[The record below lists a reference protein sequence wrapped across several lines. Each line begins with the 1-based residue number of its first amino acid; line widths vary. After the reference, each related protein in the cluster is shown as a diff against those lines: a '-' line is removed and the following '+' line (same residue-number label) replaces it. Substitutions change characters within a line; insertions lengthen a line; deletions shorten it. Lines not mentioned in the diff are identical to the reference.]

1 MIIAACQGPSPEGDL
16 PHAFTKIDETLASAA
31 AKGAEMVVF
40 PELYLP
46 GYNQT
51 ALHKTIAQPQGGDWE
66 KQLSALAKKHKCG
79 ITIGWAEQDGEI
91 YNSASTFDATGKKL
105 AHYRKIQLWGEIE
118 QSTFA
123 FGNRYTTFTLN
134 GVKTALLIC
143 YDIEFPQ
150 HARALADMGVKRIF
164 VPTAN
169 PADFSFVCKTLVPAR
184 ASENALT
191 IIYAN
196 YCGTDAGLRFCGQ
209 STIVGPDSIPLA
221 TATRDAETL
230 LIADL
235 TQIDQ
240 IHPSL
245 LSTQH
250 ADFRK
255 VPNQ

>member
-1 MIIAACQGPSPEGDL
+1 MIIAAYQGPSVEGDI
-16 PHAFTKIDETLASAA
+16 PHAFAKINETLANAA
-31 AKGAEMVVF
+31 AQGATMVVF

-51 ALHKTIAQPQGGDWE
+51 ALHKTIAQPQGGEWE
-66 KQLSALAKKHKCG
+66 QQLSALAKKHGCG
-79 ITIGWAEQDGEI
+79 LTIGWAEQDGTI
-91 YNSASTFDATGKKL
+91 YNSASTFDASGEKL
-105 AHYRKIQLWGEIE
+105 AHYRKIQLWGPIE

-123 FGNRYTTFTLN
+123 FGNSYTTFMLH

-143 YDIEFPQ
+143 YDIEFPE
-150 HARALADMGVKRIF
+150 HARALAGMGVKRIF

-169 PADFSFVCKTLVPAR
+169 PAGFGVACTTLVPAR
-184 ASENALT
+184 AVENGVT
-191 IIYAN
+191 VVYAN
-196 YCGTDAGLRFCGQ
+196 FCGTDAGAEFCGQ
-209 STIVGPDSIPLA
+209 TTIVGPDGVLLA
-221 TATRDAETL
+221 RASATDEAL
-230 LIADL
+230 LFADL

-250 ADFRK
+250 ADYRK